1 MMTSD
6 EALARAAASA
16 DRDAFATLLTR
27 HYDRMFRLAFRLTG
41 RAEAAEDLVQ
51 DICAALPAKFA
62 SFRGDAKF
70 TTWLY
75 RVIFNAAED
84 VGSDAVRNGPLRY
97 ATEDAPEE
105 ADEIGYFKLRYMTAG
120 ETDSRLIEQPI
131 LPGTGE
137 VSDDVRFSTAIAGF
151 GQLLRGGAY
160 LGGWAY
166 NDAIAL
172 ASAGKGDDPFGY
184 RAEAITLMRL
194 AETLS
199 QQ

>member
-1 MMTSD
+1 MRMMTSD
-6 EALARAAASA
+6 EALARAAASG

-41 RAEAAEDLVQ
+41 RAGAAEDLVK

-97 ATEDAPEE
+97 KTPGE
-105 ADEIGYFKLRYMTAG
+105 A
-120 ETDSRLIEQPI
+120 DSRLIEQP
-131 LPGTGE
+131 
-137 VSDDVRFSTAIAGF
+137 SCRAQVRFPTMCVSRQRLPVSASCCAAARIWAAGPTMTPSRWPARARVTIRSDTAP
-151 GQLLRGGAY
+151 RP
-160 LGGWAY
+160 
-166 NDAIAL
+166 
-172 ASAGKGDDPFGY
+172 SP
-184 RAEAITLMRL
+184 
-194 AETLS
+194 
-199 QQ
+199 